1 MQGDVILGY
10 DGSEGSKRA
19 LAAAIEL
26 ADALQRKLVIAYA
39 YEVSALGG
47 EVQDLAKAL
56 REQGEGVLEE
66 AAATARGAGLNP
78 ETTVI
83 SGDRAEALATLAAER
98 GAGMVVVGSRGEG
111 VLKGMVLGA
120 VSHKLL
126 HLSPAPVLVVP
137 GHPS

>member
-1 MQGDVILGY
+1 MPGDVVIGY
-10 DGSEGSKRA
+10 DGSEGSKKA

-26 ADALQRKLVIAYA
+26 AVALQRKLVIAYA
-39 YEVSALGG
+39 YEVSDFGG

-56 REQGEGVLEE
+56 RERGESELGH
-66 AAATARGAGLNP
+66 AAKTAQGAGLDP

-98 GAGMVVVGSRGEG
+98 GAGMVVIGSRGEG
-111 VLKGMVLGA
+111 TLKGLVLGSVA
-120 VSHKLL
+120 HKLL

-137 GHPS
+137 VHTS

>member
-66 AAATARGAGLNP
+66 AAATARGAGLDP
-78 ETTVI
+78 ETIVI

-98 GAGMVVVGSRGEG
+98 GAGMVVVGSRSEG
-111 VLKGMVLGA
+111 
-120 VSHKLL
+120 
-126 HLSPAPVLVVP
+126 
-137 GHPS
+137 